1 MKNKIILLKKTL
13 CGFLATATVLSS
25 FVPQAVYA
33 QENPESIEIAVDE
46 NGNLNMTEDEL
57 SEYLLGEQEE
67 IVDDGTWRSSTA
79 IRGIYSGVNESEI
92 GKKYHGET
100 FEEIIQMVN
109 DPALIMSDFDTFF
122 DGNILK
128 GLTYEDVVDLNSQ
141 GISINEYIANLAAE
155 KILESQERNGAN
167 ESQISSDEATNDGK
181 INDIA
186 NQLLNLFATDA
197 EAKEK
202 DDSFDILS
210 LFSSDAKAATK
221 SYEEIS
227 HGSST
232 SYGDPEWIGSVYIR
246 TDINPYYFVGESI
259 PVGLPSMNMEYA
271 TIGVGCLNGSYAFC
285 KNPGA
290 SLANGYEYTW
300 REGNSYASG
309 NDMQA
314 LNWVNSGHTSEE
326 ELSAAQIYIWTGGYN
341 STYQNA
347 VLEQAAY
354 KDLGWEYD
362 QINMVENTYGGGDFK
377 TGLQNFLDTVVSSGY
392 GGGGTSAAL
401 ATAIRNLIAKADV
414 YNSYGSQMASTSS
427 AGTGYVYAP
436 SVEGGQGLVTIVTPD
451 TTDVYADQYKRS
463 VTASE
468 SSQVKASVDIYQGV
482 TINKKDK
489 YTEGGV
495 YDAIFSILNNEGTG
509 FTPRT
514 NLKTD
519 VNGEIEI
526 DADLEDLFQNYPYLR
541 HSISAIGAEKS
552 GSASYV
558 YTWLDG
564 YENATPDSA
573 TIESYQSQAH
583 NEAYNLSKA
592 DADSKLNATAANTTY
607 TYNVTETAT
616 PKGYDY
622 DVDDT
627 SSKSITL
634 TGDKAS
640 EALTYTNTPWK
651 IQPIIKKLDAY
662 TGNLI
667 KNDAEFI
674 VQEWDGVR
682 YVNSSIYSFVH
693 NTDDTYTIVLNDNVM
708 KANGAENGYLY
719 YNQANEGK
727 FRIVEKTAPSGYY
740 GDWKD
745 APGTAGSVS
754 GKNGYELEIT
764 SENKDSV
771 QYLSES
777 GFTTVD
783 SEFSNTQAFGKLIF
797 YKADYDTYSY
807 FNNHNADLDGAIYDV
822 YVKDDI
828 LSADGSG
835 ELAVYTGNV
844 YDSTTDSFVSKVSTL
859 GKDALVAS
867 GRIENGKFEVEG
879 LPLGTY
885 YVKERVKDTVI
896 VRSNTL
902 FNTITLSENKLSYA
916 TGYLVDENTYD
927 VTFTYESEAY
937 STEVITSQTFDV
949 DAHESFEHVTKDD
962 TQSVSTE
969 QVVKSGFALTKLTQA
984 EGETEARVLEGA
996 GFSVYYIPELSK
1008 VDEFTLN
1015 ADGTYNLESIIAAY
1029 KNVNYD
1035 NDNPKYD
1042 FSGEVTAT
1050 TFEKDASDITGY
1062 NATLENET
1070 NGTGEGWIATG
1081 NTNEYR
1087 LGEVFTNA
1095 DGILRVNNLTYG
1107 QYLVVETTTPAD
1119 VFTVDPFI
1127 VTVDDNS
1134 PTSGFQNMRYFD
1146 DEAFEAY
1153 FLVEK
1158 KDTETGKIVK
1168 MANTAFQIYYRG
1180 TENLVKMTDTNN
1192 GLVSKTVD
1200 TFYTNENGVLTLPEL
1215 LPAGQYTL
1223 VEVQAPN
1230 GYYNDYVIDG
1240 SYKVDFDIS
1249 TNHVYEAEGSNVETG
1264 RDVIKIT
1271 ENYFNHETLGKLVI
1285 EKHGDVLTSYNS
1297 DDMKFVYEDALLPN
1311 ATYEIYANGDIVTQ
1325 DRQNTLWYEDGDL
1338 VATIT
1343 TAADGQVD
1351 VANFAP
1357 NALATYDFLTISH
1370 NEKGKVEITLPLGS
1384 YKVVEKTAPYGYVLS
1399 DEEYYVTFDYK
1410 TQEERIA
1417 FGSIKDAE
1425 DKEVTVT
1432 ANADNSTPMSFT
1444 NKKQKAEFSVLKT
1457 DTEGNTLK
1465 GARFA
1470 IYTVDDIYDN
1480 NHNLLKNAGDL
1491 LALSSYS
1498 DEDGIST
1505 FDIDLPI
1512 RDENYTDGS
1521 DLNSGKY
1528 FVKEIVS
1535 PDGYLASSDAIEYV
1549 FTYQGQTQEIYKV
1562 SNTVADTK
1570 TKISFSKEFYDSV
1583 NGNTPLAGSTLQV
1596 VDKNGNVVDEW
1607 ISDGNVHT
1615 TYGLTLNTVYYLK
1628 EKKATAGYTKANM
1641 IAFELSQVS
1650 EKEYPWITG
1659 EESALATP
1667 EAKPLDYDDMLDS
1680 FSFSVDSTP
1689 GTQIDPTNSFPNFF
1703 TDAYTYHLEAG
1714 KTYLHVTGT
1723 DKELYVLMNENFEGG
1738 SYNKD
1743 MRTVWVATV
1752 LDNNEVTNFE
1762 RILSQEDMPVGE
1774 TQTANE
1780 VATTYIYNDILFVT
1794 LKDGVDLELAGR
1806 ALKWHMFDSDSFDKV
1821 YITNEGIEKIE
1832 GFLTSKT
1839 ITKEEF
1845 DALGLETP
1853 KADFKA
1859 VFGGEETP
1867 IVMLN
1872 ETSKTYVTKTNFV
1885 TGSPVVGAE
1894 LSIINSEGNVVRE
1907 FTTTGNTVLVEALP
1921 AGDYIL
1927 RENLA
1932 PAGYAVSNDVAFTV
1946 LADGSVSEHV
1956 VMYDIPASV
1965 KFSKLDITNEEP
1977 VVGAV
1982 ISLYDE
1988 NDNLKETITTDGS
2001 DYKFQ
2006 TVWFSTDS
2014 KEYIYHLHEE
2024 VPAKG
2029 YVSAEDIYF
2038 KVMVDITD
2046 DGTCEATVYVLNNG
2060 EWINT
2065 ESDTLVMYD
2074 DITKVEFSKQD
2085 ITTGKEIAGAKLA
2098 VKDSDDNLLFTW
2110 VTGQNKFVVT
2120 EYFEELMGDLSG
2132 VDMIENE
2139 DFLEVPEKDDS
2150 TYKDNIIK
2158 IGDNML
2164 GVTDDTDLNDVVCA
2178 YIERLPI
2185 GTYKLVELIAPNGY
2199 KTADDL
2205 IFEVKDTAKKQ
2216 TIVLYDEP
2224 LDSAIKLHKVSAV
2237 DNTPLEGAEFT
2248 IYANGKKVGIMVTDK
2263 DGYAT
2268 SSLLPIAEIKDNK
2281 FVGFIQYTVVE
2292 SKAPNG
2298 YFISGEE
2305 HVVTMTKGNSTYDFG
2320 DIVNIRQGRTGTGLS
2335 DGGIGHGPKTGDF
2348 SPMNLLILIMLM
2360 SIALIGI
2367 TGVAKKVKFDRVCL
2381 AANFANNKSAQTNE
2395 YNNTQIKN
2403 DLGKNSDV
2411 NKSSVD
2417 KNKKDDIKEKEVGCS
2432 TEGKPK
2438 DINLRIW

>member
-46 NGNLNMTEDEL
+46 NGNINMTEDEL
-57 SEYLLGEQEE
+57 NEYLLGEQEE

-79 IRGIYSGVNESEI
+79 IRGIYNGIDESEI
-92 GKKYHGET
+92 GKRYRGET
-100 FEEIIQMVN
+100 WDEIIQMVN
-109 DPALIMSDFDTFF
+109 DPTIEVADFDTFF

-128 GLTYEDVVDLNSQ
+128 DITYDEIVNLNEQ
-141 GISINEYIANLAAE
+141 GISANEYISKLIAE
-155 KILESQERNGAN
+155 QIVENQEKYGVKEN
-167 ESQISSDEATNDGK
+167 QISSDKSTKEEK
-181 INDIA
+181 IEDIS
-186 NQLLNLFATDA
+186 NQLLDTLVTEEVEEDDSFDFLSLFSTDA
-197 EAKEK
+197 EAATRSYSEV
-202 DDSFDILS
+202 
-210 LFSSDAKAATK
+210 SSGA
-221 SYEEIS
+221 
-227 HGSST
+227 ST
-232 SYGDPEWIGSVYIR
+232 SYGDPEYIGTVMVRAETYYYSGIPKSVH
-246 TDINPYYFVGESI
+246 I
-259 PVGLPSMNMEYA
+259 PTLNMNYA
-271 TIGVGCLNGSYAFC
+271 TMGIGTIGGSYAFC
-285 KNPGA
+285 VDPG
-290 SLANGYEYTW
+290 SYLTEGDGYTW
-300 REGNSYASG
+300 VEGNEYATPIQ
-309 NDMQA
+309 MQA
-314 LNWVNSGHTSEE
+314 LNWVNSGHTTED
-326 ELSAAQIYIWTGGYN
+326 ELAAAQIYIWSGGNNSDYN
-341 STYQNA
+341 NA
-347 VLEQAAY
+347 CLEQAMSY
-354 KDLGWEYD
+354 SYSYDLIRHITFDLGA
-362 QINMVENTYGGGDFK
+362 GDAK
-377 TGLQNFLDTVVSSGY
+377 AGLQYYMDNEAPQNSATLNYISNILSKDYYFRQY
-392 GGGGTSAAL
+392 G
-401 ATAIRNLIAKADV
+401 NQIA
-414 YNSYGSQMASTSS
+414 NTSS
-427 AGTGYVYAP
+427 SGTGYIYVPNRGSDY
-436 SVEGGQGLVTIVTPD
+436 QRMVTTITS
-451 TTDVYADQYKRS
+451 TNIYADQYKRS
-463 VTASE
+463 VAASAWSQYRASE
-468 SSQVKASVDIYQGV
+468 DVEQSL
-482 TINKKDK
+482 TINKEDL
-489 YTEGGV
+489 YTGV
-495 YDAIFSILNNEGTG
+495 GLYDAIFSIMAGDNA
-509 FTPRT
+509 FTSLS
-514 NLKTD
+514 NLKTNN
-519 VNGEIEI
+519 NGVI
-526 DADLEDLFQNYPYLR
+526 AQKLT
-541 HSISAIGAEKS
+541 HSYSATGDSKS
-552 GSASYV
+552 GSSSYTH
-558 YTWLDG
+558 TWIDG
-564 YENATPDSA
+564 YESSEPSSDTIAYYQNIALEQARSA
-573 TIESYQSQAH
+573 AQ
-583 NEAYNLSKA
+583 A
-592 DADSKLNATAANTTY
+592 DADSKLNGVIPSPLSYNY
-607 TYNVTETAT
+607 TITETAS
-616 PKGYDY
+616 PKGYDI
-622 DVDDT
+622 DT
-627 SSKSITL
+627 ASQSKTIN
-634 TGDKAS
+634 GENAS
-640 EALTYTNTPWK
+640 ESLTFTNTPWK

-674 VQEWDGVR
+674 VEEWSKQYNEYR
-682 YVNSSIYSFVH
+682 PSSIYSFVH
-693 NTDDTYTIVLNDNVM
+693 NADDTYTIVLNDDAM
-708 KANGAENGYLY
+708 KAKGAENGYLY
-719 YNQANEGK
+719 YSQKNEGK

-745 APGTAGSVS
+745 APGTAGSIS

-764 SENKDSV
+764 SENKDSI

-783 SEFSNTQAFGKLIF
+783 SEFSNTQTFGKLIF

-902 FNTITLSENKLSYA
+902 FNTVTLSENKLSYA

-1029 KNVNYD
+1029 KNANYD

-1062 NATLENET
+1062 NATLENGT

-1230 GYYNDYVIDG
+1230 GYYNDYIIDG

-1271 ENYFNHETLGKLVI
+1271 ENYFNHEALGKLVI

-1325 DRQNTLWYEDGDL
+1325 DRQNTLWYENGDL

-1457 DTEGNTLK
+1457 DTEGNALK

-1480 NHNLLKNAGDL
+1480 NHNLLENAGDL

-1498 DEDGIST
+1498 GEDGIST

-1521 DLNSGKY
+1521 DLNSGRY

-1549 FTYQGQTQEIYKV
+1549 FTYQGQAQEIYKV

-1596 VDKNGNVVDEW
+1596 VDKNGNVIDEW
-1607 ISDGNVHT
+1607 VSDGNVHT

-1659 EESALATP
+1659 EESVLDTP

-1680 FSFSVDSTP
+1680 FNFSVDSTP

-1723 DKELYVLMNENFEGG
+1723 DKELYVLMNESFEGG

-1806 ALKWHMFDSDSFDKV
+1806 ALKWHMFDLGSFDKV

-1894 LSIINSEGNVVRE
+1894 LSIIDSEGNVVRE

-1988 NDNLKETITTDGS
+1988 NDNLKETITTDGN

-2014 KEYIYHLHEE
+2014 KEYIYRLHEE

-2038 KVMVDITD
+2038 KVMVDISD

-2139 DFLEVPEKDDS
+2139 DFLEVPEKDNS

-2248 IYANGKKVGIMVTDK
+2248 IYANGKKVGTMVTDK

-2417 KNKKDDIKEKEVGCS
+2417 KNKKDDIREKEVGCS

-2438 DINLRIW
+2438 DINLRI